1 MKHPAEPIARSVRR
15 RRLRRLAGAMPVA
28 LLVGLLAAC
37 SGSGKGA
44 SPSSSQAPNGSATAY
59 DPNGVLSYAADM
71 SDPSFF
77 AFDPVKATIG
87 DTGAVL
93 QLLDD
98 SLLRQQPDG
107 SLTPALAAAASIV
120 NPQTISVT
128 LRPNVKFQDGTPLNS
143 AAVKFTLLRNSA
155 ANSITFPAPIHDVSS
170 VDLNGEL
177 GLTIHLSKPDAG
189 AFYPLLA
196 NMSTMPVSPTA
207 VGRRDP
213 NPVTNPLGAGPFR
226 ITQYIPG
233 QILVLTRNPTY
244 WDVEDIKLG
253 GIKFVNE
260 SGSGPAAINALEAGT
275 VDAITSDITELGAL
289 SGGGIQTA
297 ITSSATTKE
306 YFPLCDATGPLQNV
320 KVRQALNYALDRNAI
335 NQALAQGK
343 GEAAWALVPSS
354 SNLYPSDLT
363 NYYAY
368 NPAKAKQLIAQAGYP
383 SGLTLTIMP
392 GLSQDLQRL
401 ALIAQQEWKAIGVN
415 LQFKTTNPSSYVE
428 DMFVKHQ
435 ANMTDANVVR
445 SGLDAISFLFT
456 PGHLGDLCGY
466 DSPTLDSML
475 TQLSALAS
483 TDPHYVQLW
492 KQAQDFVVH
501 NALDVWAIWLPSVI
515 AYNGSRVG
523 GIQTVFPS
531 VTAYPDF
538 FTAYIKK

>member
-1 MKHPAEPIARSVRR
+1 MQSHRFNRAV
-15 RRLRRLAGAMPVA
+15 AGALCP
-28 LLVGLLAAC
+28 LLLGGLLAAC
-37 SGSGKGA
+37 GSSAKSA
-44 SPSSSQAPNGSATAY
+44 PSAGNSATTSAPGAY
-59 DPNGVLSYAADM
+59 NPAGTLRY
-71 SDPSFF
+71 
-77 AFDPVKATIG
+77 AFDFSSTGQLPFDPTKAVES
-87 DTGAVL
+87 DTSAVL
-93 QLLDD
+93 GQLLED

-107 SLTPALAAAASIV
+107 SLTPELATAANIV
-120 NPQTISVT
+120 DPQTISVT
-128 LRPNVKFQDGTPLNS
+128 LRPGVRFQDGDPLDA
-143 AAVKFTLLRNSA
+143 AAVKYTILRNEAS
-155 ANSITFPAPIHDVSS
+155 NSVTFPAPLQAVSS
-170 VDLNGEL
+170 VDVVGNL

-196 NMSTMPVSPTA
+196 GLATMPVSPAA
-207 VGRRDP
+207 VQRNDP

-226 ITQYIPG
+226 VKQYIPD
-233 QILVLTRNPTY
+233 QSLLLVKNSAY
-244 WDVEDIKLG
+244 WNAGAIKLG
-253 GIKFVNE
+253 GIDFVSE
-260 SGSGPAAINALEAGT
+260 SASGPAAINALKAGT
-275 VDAITSDITELGAL
+275 VDVITSDISQLGAL
-289 SGGGIQTA
+289 TGGGIQTSTA
-297 ITSSATTKE
+297 SSPTSKL
-306 YFPLCDATGPLQNV
+306 YFPLCDSRGPLQNV
-320 KVRQALNYALDRNAI
+320 KVRQALNYGLDRNAI